1 MKKLK
6 KSQASN
12 KTLIPRN
19 KEKKIGVLITPM
31 VSKVLTFKQKIEF
44 LKSKEAFKKKISIDK
59 QRFTFVVTI
68 CSVLYLIGLLLPFV
82 YRDDEPGNFSGI
94 EIFSFGV
101 VHLSVMALVCVLSI
115 IGLIEEKNFSWIFLI
130 LINLCMIEPTVNIL
144 FVIQNVPF
152 NRLIRIIGPGFFMVP
167 IGGYIGIAGAVLLL
181 FNRIY
186 FGK

>member
-1 MKKLK
+1 MKKSK
-6 KSQASN
+6 KSQASS
-12 KTLIPRN
+12 KTLIP
-19 KEKKIGVLITPM
+19 KKKKKKNAVAVTPK
-31 VSKVLTFKQKIEF
+31 VPKVLTFKQKMEF
-44 LKSKEAFKKKISIDK
+44 LKSKESFKKKISIDK
-59 QRFTFVVTI
+59 QRFTLVVTM
-68 CSVLYLIGLLLPFV
+68 CSVLYIIGLLLPFV
-82 YRDDEPGNFSGI
+82 YRDDEPGNFRGI

-144 FVIQNVPF
+144 FVIQTVPF
-152 NRLIRIIGPGFFMVP
+152 NGLIRIIGPGFFMVP
-167 IGGYIGIAGAVLLL
+167 IGGYIGIFGAILLL